1 MATSLTGQRGA
12 PLQAAMQ
19 ATGLVIRLAIRLAIL
34 AIFTLTAHGLT
45 AGDGAWAN
53 QRGNDLVKADLL
65 IEPGAI
71 QPGKPFT
78 VALRLRMKEHWH
90 TYWRNPGDSGLPT
103 EVRWSL
109 PPGFQAGPIQW
120 PTPERLPVGPLMN
133 FGYEGETFLLTQI
146 TPPADLAPIGRVTI
160 KADASWLV
168 CEKEC
173 VPGSASLSA
182 SAPAAPATTTVAA
195 DPASASAFA
204 AARNQQPTPL
214 AGATFNA
221 SGDAFTVTAPLPA
234 GMSADGIR
242 DAAFFPVNESLL
254 ENAAPQKREIQD
266 GKLTLTLTMQRSATA
281 TAAPSHLAGVIS
293 LTAASGE
300 TRGFEISIG
309 DPPPA
314 IASSSTSQPAF
325 AASPR
330 ASAPVATGAEA
341 ASLTLWMALVL
352 AFAGGMVLNLMPCV
366 FPVLSIKVL
375 SLAQGGGKTP
385 RAMRLHGLSYGAGV
399 LVSFVAL
406 AAMLIAARQAGASIG
421 WGFQLQSPPVVA
433 LLAYV
438 MFAMGLGLSG
448 AVQLGASWSGLGDR
462 LTRRA
467 SYGGSFFTGIL
478 AAVVASPCT
487 GPFMGAAIGF
497 SLTQSAGMAIAVFV
511 ALGAGLAFPF
521 VLLTFIPALMK
532 RMPRP
537 GRWMEILKQALAFP
551 LYVTAAWLIW
561 VLSQQVS
568 PIGLSLALGGLVAV
582 ALAIWAAG
590 LAATAKRGG
599 AFAARAIVALALI
612 IVVACI
618 WRIDETRHAPGAVAA
633 TSEGVEPFTQQRLN
647 ALLAERKPVFV
658 NLTAAWCITC
668 MVNERTT
675 LDTATVRDALKARGV
690 TYLKGD
696 WTNQNPEITALLA
709 RFGRGGVPLYLLYRG
724 DGVDET
730 PVVLPQILTP
740 ATVTEALA
748 ALPAR
753 LALQDAN
760 VAAPGR

>member
-1 MATSLTGQRGA
+1 MAASPTGRA
-12 PLQAAMQ
+12 LR
-19 ATGLVIRLAIRLAIL
+19 ATMLAFGLAIL
-34 AIFTLTAHGLT
+34 AVFALAAQSLTM
-45 AGDGAWAN
+45 GDAALAN

-65 IEPGAI
+65 IEPSAI

-78 VALRLRMKEHWH
+78 VALRLRTKEHWH

-103 EVRWSL
+103 EIRWSL
-109 PPGFQAGPIQW
+109 PPGFRAGPIQW
-120 PTPERLPVGPLMN
+120 PTPQRLPVGPLMN

-146 TPPADLAPIGRVTI
+146 TPPADLAPVGRVTL

-173 VPGSASLSA
+173 IPGGASLSA
-182 SAPAAPATTTVAA
+182 SAPAAPDVASVA
-195 DPASASAFA
+195 PDPASAQAFA
-204 AARNQQPTPL
+204 LARDQQPTPL
-214 AGATFNA
+214 SGATFDA

-234 GMSADGIR
+234 GMTADEIR
-242 DAAFFPVNESLL
+242 DAAFFPVDESLL
-254 ENAAPQKREIQD
+254 ENAAPQKRDIKD
-266 GKLTLTLTMQRSATA
+266 GKLTLTMQRSAPA
-281 TAAPSHLAGVIS
+281 SAALSHLAGVIS
-293 LTAASGE
+293 LTAASGA
-300 TRGFEISIG
+300 TRGYEISIG

-314 IASSSTSQPAF
+314 VASLPISQPAF
-325 AASPR
+325 AVPPR
-330 ASAPVATGAEA
+330 ATAPTSTGADA

-497 SLTQSAGMAIAVFV
+497 SLTQSAGMAIAVFI

-521 VLLTFIPALMK
+521 VLLTFLPALMK

-551 LYVTAAWLIW
+551 LYATAAWLIW

-590 LAATAKRGG
+590 LAAAAGRGG
-599 AFAARAIVALALI
+599 AIAARVVVALALVI
-612 IVVACI
+612 AVACI
-618 WRIDETRHAPGAVAA
+618 WRVDETRHAPGAVAA
-633 TSEGVEPFTQQRLN
+633 TGEGVEPFTQQRLN
-647 ALLAERKPVFV
+647 ALLTERKPVLV

-675 LDTATVRDALKARGV
+675 LDTASVRDAMQARGV
-690 TYLKGD
+690 AYLKGD

-709 RFGRGGVPLYLLYRG
+709 RFGRGGVPLYLVYRG
-724 DGVDET
+724 EGVEEA

-740 ATVTEALA
+740 ATVIEALS

-753 LALQDAN
+753 IALRKEGGDHT
-760 VAAPGR
+760 P

>member
-1 MATSLTGQRGA
+1 MRPAGYGFLLAARLVILVVFALAAQGLTMGG
-12 PLQAAMQ
+12 AAM
-19 ATGLVIRLAIRLAIL
+19 
-34 AIFTLTAHGLT
+34 
-45 AGDGAWAN
+45 AN
-53 QRGNDLVKADLL
+53 QRGADLVRADLL
-65 IEPGAI
+65 IEPAAI
-71 QPGKPFT
+71 QPGQPFT
-78 VALRLRMKEHWH
+78 VALRLRMKQHWH

-103 EVRWSL
+103 EIHWSL
-109 PPGFQAGPIQW
+109 PPGFTAGPIQW

-146 TPPADLAPIGRVTI
+146 TPPADLAPVGRVTLR
-160 KADASWLV
+160 ADASWLV

-182 SAPAAPATTTVAA
+182 SAPAAPATTSVAP
-195 DPASASAFA
+195 DPASAEAFA
-204 AARNQQPTPL
+204 TARARQPAPL
-214 AGATFNA
+214 DGASFTIG
-221 SGDAFTVTAPLPA
+221 GDAFTVTAPLPSGVTA
-234 GMSADGIR
+234 NDIGNV
-242 DAAFFPVNESLL
+242 AFFPVDESLL
-254 ENAAPQKREIQD
+254 ENAAPQKHAVQD
-266 GKLTLTLTMQRSATA
+266 GRLTLTLQRSAPSSADPTHLSGVLA
-281 TAAPSHLAGVIS
+281 FTAADGV
-293 LTAASGE
+293 
-300 TRGFEISIG
+300 TRGYALAMG

-314 IASSSTSQPAF
+314 PISSAARPAAF
-325 AASPR
+325 SVTPARAA
-330 ASAPVATGAEA
+330 APGDEA
-341 ASLTLWMALVL
+341 ASLTLWTALIL
-352 AFAGGMVLNLMPCV
+352 AFAGGVVLNLMPCV

-399 LVSFVAL
+399 LLSFAGL
-406 AAMLIAARQAGASIG
+406 AAVLIAARQAGASIG
-421 WGFQLQSPPVVA
+421 WGFQLQSPPVVM

-467 SYGGSFFTGIL
+467 GYGGSFFTGIL

-497 SLTQSAGMAIAVFV
+497 SLTQSTAMAIAVFV
-511 ALGAGLAFPF
+511 ALGVGLAFPF
-521 VLLTFIPALMK
+521 VLLTFLPGLMK

-551 LYVTAAWLIW
+551 LYATAAWLIW

-568 PIGLSLALGGLVAV
+568 PIGLSLALGGLVAL

-590 LAATAKRGG
+590 LAATAGRRG
-599 AFAARAIVALALI
+599 AVAARLVLALAL
-612 IVVACI
+612 VAAVACV
-618 WRIDETRHAPGAVAA
+618 WRVDETRHAPGAVVAA

-675 LDTATVRDALKARGV
+675 LDTATVRDAMKTRGV
-690 TYLKGD
+690 AYLKGD

-753 LALQDAN
+753 
-760 VAAPGR
+760 VAFRKDGDGKTP

>member
-1 MATSLTGQRGA
+1 M
-12 PLQAAMQ
+12 
-19 ATGLVIRLAIRLAIL
+19 LAFGLAIL
-34 AIFTLTAHGLT
+34 AVFALATQSLTM
-45 AGDGAWAN
+45 GDAALAN

-65 IEPGAI
+65 IEPSAI

-78 VALRLRMKEHWH
+78 VALRLRTKEHWH

-103 EVRWSL
+103 EIRWSL
-109 PPGFQAGPIQW
+109 PPGFRAGPIQW
-120 PTPERLPVGPLMN
+120 PTPQRLPVGPLMN

-146 TPPADLAPIGRVTI
+146 TPPADLAPVGRVTL

-173 VPGSASLSA
+173 IPGGASLSA
-182 SAPAAPATTTVAA
+182 SAPAAPDVASVA
-195 DPASASAFA
+195 PDPASAQAFA
-204 AARNQQPTPL
+204 LARNQQPTPL
-214 AGATFNA
+214 GGATFDA
-221 SGDAFTVTAPLPA
+221 SGDIFTVTAPLPA
-234 GMSADGIR
+234 GMTADEIR
-242 DAAFFPVNESLL
+242 NAAFFPVDESLL
-254 ENAAPQKREIQD
+254 ENAAPQKRDIKD
-266 GKLTLTLTMQRSATA
+266 GKLTLTMQRSASA
-281 TAAPSHLAGVIS
+281 SAAPSHLAGVIS
-293 LTAASGE
+293 LTAASGA
-300 TRGFEISIG
+300 TRGYEISIG

-314 IASSSTSQPAF
+314 AASSPISQPAF
-325 AASPR
+325 AVASRPT
-330 ASAPVATGAEA
+330 APTSTGAEA

-352 AFAGGMVLNLMPCV
+352 AFAGGVVLNLMPCV

-375 SLAQGGGKTP
+375 SLALGGGKTP

-497 SLTQSAGMAIAVFV
+497 SLTQSAGMAIAVFI

-521 VLLTFIPALMK
+521 VLLTFLPALMK

-551 LYVTAAWLIW
+551 LYATAAWLIW

-590 LAATAKRGG
+590 LAAAAGRGG
-599 AFAARAIVALALI
+599 AIAARVVVALALVI
-612 IVVACI
+612 AVACI
-618 WRIDETRHAPGAVAA
+618 WRVDETRHAPGAVAA
-633 TSEGVEPFTQQRLN
+633 TGEGVEPFTQQRLN
-647 ALLAERKPVFV
+647 ALLTERKPVLV

-675 LDTATVRDALKARGV
+675 LDTASVRDAMQARGV
-690 TYLKGD
+690 AYLKGD

-709 RFGRGGVPLYLLYRG
+709 RFGRGGVPLYLVYRG
-724 DGVDET
+724 EGVDEA

-740 ATVTEALA
+740 ATVIEALS

-753 LALQDAN
+753 IALRKEGGDHT
-760 VAAPGR
+760 P

>member
-1 MATSLTGQRGA
+1 MKSGTLMAASPTGRA
-12 PLQAAMQ
+12 LR
-19 ATGLVIRLAIRLAIL
+19 ATMLAFGLAIL
-34 AIFTLTAHGLT
+34 AVFALAAQSLTM
-45 AGDGAWAN
+45 GDAALAN

-65 IEPGAI
+65 IEPSAI

-78 VALRLRMKEHWH
+78 VALRLRTKEHWH

-103 EVRWSL
+103 EIRWSL
-109 PPGFQAGPIQW
+109 PPGFRAGPIQW
-120 PTPERLPVGPLMN
+120 PTPQRLPVGPLMN

-146 TPPADLAPIGRVTI
+146 TPPADLAPVGRVTL

-173 VPGSASLSA
+173 IPGGASLSA
-182 SAPAAPATTTVAA
+182 SAPAAPDVASVA
-195 DPASASAFA
+195 PDPASAQAFA
-204 AARNQQPTPL
+204 LARNQQPTPL
-214 AGATFNA
+214 GGATFDA

-234 GMSADGIR
+234 GMTADEIR
-242 DAAFFPVNESLL
+242 DAAFFPVDESLL
-254 ENAAPQKREIQD
+254 ENAAPQKRDIKD
-266 GKLTLTLTMQRSATA
+266 GKLTLTMQRSASA
-281 TAAPSHLAGVIS
+281 SAAPSHLAGVIS
-293 LTAASGE
+293 LTAASGA
-300 TRGFEISIG
+300 TRGYEISIG
-309 DPPPA
+309 APPPA
-314 IASSSTSQPAF
+314 AASSPISQPAF
-325 AASPR
+325 AVAPR
-330 ASAPVATGAEA
+330 ATAPTSTGADA

-375 SLAQGGGKTP
+375 SLTQGGGKTP

-497 SLTQSAGMAIAVFV
+497 SLTQSAGMAIAVFI

-521 VLLTFIPALMK
+521 VLLTFLPALMK

-551 LYVTAAWLIW
+551 LYATAAWLIW

-590 LAATAKRGG
+590 LAAAAGRGG
-599 AFAARAIVALALI
+599 AIAARVVVALALVI
-612 IVVACI
+612 AVACI
-618 WRIDETRHAPGAVAA
+618 WRVDETRHAPGAVAA
-633 TSEGVEPFTQQRLN
+633 TGEGVEPFTQQRLN
-647 ALLAERKPVFV
+647 ALLTERKPVLV

-675 LDTATVRDALKARGV
+675 LDTASVRDAMQARGV
-690 TYLKGD
+690 AYLKGD

-709 RFGRGGVPLYLLYRG
+709 RFGRGGVPLYLVYRG
-724 DGVDET
+724 EGVDEA

-740 ATVTEALA
+740 ATVIEALS

-753 LALQDAN
+753 IALRKEGGDHT
-760 VAAPGR
+760 P